1 MRAVGVFVL
10 GTLLLASP
18 AAADADG
25 ERARDVAAIETL
37 IEGVAEANNAGD
49 VERWVGYFAAD
60 AVYMP
65 PGVPAVTT
73 REGLVE
79 IAEAGFRHRSDVDIE
94 PVEIRVFDDW
104 AFART
109 EVSGTVTVQG
119 SGEVVEV
126 DTKQIVIY
134 TRDEDGTWRIA
145 RMISNGNGA

>member
-1 MRAVGVFVL
+1 MRAVG
-10 GTLLLASP
+10 LLMVGALLIGSP
-18 AAADADG
+18 AAAGGAG
-25 ERARDVAAIETL
+25 ERRPDAAEIEAL
-37 IEGVAEANNAGD
+37 IEGVEEANNAGD

-109 EVSGTVTVQG
+109 EVAGTVTVHG
-119 SGEVVEV
+119 SGEVVDV

-134 TRDEDGTWRIA
+134 TRGADGAWRIA
-145 RMISNGNGA
+145 RMISNGNGS